1 MFRRDFP
8 SSALMRMANS
18 ICFALL
24 LLLARVPAWAQQTAQ
39 QDDKTSVSPAAAS
52 LQTSSSTSSSMSN
65 ANNNNAVSNINTDLP
80 PMVTPPI
87 VSGQSYPVATASQER
102 SNYLRGGV
110 TFATAYS
117 DNILGAVGPNSV
129 PVSDVSYSVWPT
141 IALDQTTT
149 RLHWTLDYAPGFTF
163 YQHTSSRNE
172 SDQNAAVN
180 FQYRVSPH
188 VTFSVVDTFQKSS
201 NVFNQPDLGS
211 AGAVS
216 GGAQS
221 ANLSVIAPVADR
233 LSNNGNVGMTYQF
246 AANAM
251 IGAGG
256 SFSNLHYPDQSE
268 VPGLFDSESQGG
280 SGFYS
285 YRVAPGNY
293 LGATYQYQRL
303 LAFPTEGE
311 NETQTH
317 AVLFFYTYNRTP
329 AFTVSLFGGPQYSNT
344 VQTETSSGTAQSSPV
359 APLRAW
365 SPAGGASAN
374 WQGRLTSFALG
385 YTHIVA
391 GSGGLAGAVKI
402 DSASVSL
409 RQQITRMLSG
419 SVSGFY
425 AQNDVLDAAALGSS
439 NGHSISATASLQQ
452 QVGQNLNVQAGYTRL
467 HQDYSTVEVLAA
479 HPDTNRE
486 FIAIS
491 YQFSKALGR

>member
-1 MFRRDFP
+1 
-8 SSALMRMANS
+8 MRIVNS
-18 ICFALL
+18 VCFTLLWFGLL
-24 LLLARVPAWAQQTAQ
+24 LLVAPVPAPAQQQ
-39 QDDKTSVSPAAAS
+39 QQEDKTSVS
-52 LQTSSSTSSSMSN
+52 STVSGPQNSVSMSN
-65 ANNNNAVSNINTDLP
+65 GNNNGGNSNIDEP

-110 TFATAYS
+110 IFATAYS
-117 DNILGAVGPNSV
+117 DNVLGSTGPTSA

-149 RLHWTLDYAPGFTF
+149 RLHWTLNYAPGFTF
-163 YQHTSSRNE
+163 YQKTSSRNE
-172 SDQNAAVN
+172 ADQNAAVN
-180 FQYRVSPH
+180 FQYRLSPH
-188 VTFSVVDTFQKSS
+188 VTFSAVDTFQKSS

-246 AANAM
+246 AADSM

-268 VPGLFDSESQGG
+268 VQGLSDSEGQGG
-280 SGFYS
+280 SAFYS
-285 YRVAPGNY
+285 YRVAQGNY

-329 AFTVSLFGGPQYSNT
+329 AFTLSLFGGPQHSDT
-344 VQTETSSGTAQSSPV
+344 VQNQASQATPVQSGPSVPV
-359 APLRAW
+359 PPLRAW
-365 SPAGGASAN
+365 SPAGGASAS
-374 WQGRLTSFALG
+374 WQRRFTSFALG

-402 DSASVSL
+402 DSANVSL
-409 RQQITRMLSG
+409 RQQMTRTFSG

-425 AQNDVLDAAALGSS
+425 AQNDVLDAAALGTS

-452 QVGQNLNVQAGYTRL
+452 QVGQNLNIQAGYTRL
-467 HQDYSTVEVLAA
+467 HQDYSTVAVLAA